1 MPKELLEGLN
11 LQYVGMID
19 EALRHTL
26 APRVVSDLA
35 RLRQVLSTSLAFGS
49 LRAPLAACFACVGL
63 LLAGAGRLRLA
74 RDLPGGVAERDALA
88 LEKQTAR
95 GARRAAGGL
104 EREPGRRA
112 RGRSSTRWRR
122 CAKPTPRSIAT
133 CAGLRKAKAELSDN
147 LQAREAELAARNQE
161 VEQLRGTY
169 QGLVADLESEVA
181 AGQIEIQQLREGL
194 QLNLTQDVL
203 FASGSPELNEAGR
216 SVLSKV
222 AQRLQEVPHRIEVRG
237 HTDSVPIRGPLAA
250 RYPSNWELAGA
261 RASGVVRFLEERKI
275 EPHRLVSIS
284 YGQYVPIATNDT
296 PEGRQKNRRIEIT
309 LEPARPPP
317 ADATPPA
324 KPAPPEASAA
334 P

>member
-1 MPKELLEGLN
+1 
-11 LQYVGMID
+11 V
-19 EALRHTL
+19 
-26 APRVVSDLA
+26 
-35 RLRQVLSTSLAFGS
+35 
-49 LRAPLAACFACVGL
+49 PLAGCVTRGTYRE
-63 LLAGAGRLRLA
+63 A
-74 RDLPGGVAERDALA
+74 VAERDALA
-88 LEKQTAR
+88 LDKQKLEERVELLEASNESLGAERVQIIDEMETLREAHTALDR
-95 GARRAAGGL
+95 DV
-104 EREPGRRA
+104 
-112 RGRSSTRWRR
+112 T
-122 CAKPTPRSIAT
+122 
-133 CAGLRKAKAELSDN
+133 GLRKAKSELSQS
-147 LQAREAELAARNQE
+147 LEAREAELAARNQE

-194 QLNLTQDVL
+194 QLSLTQDVL
-203 FASGSPELNEAGR
+203 FASGSPELNQAGR

-222 AQRLQEVPHRIEVRG
+222 AQRLQEIPHQIEVRG
-237 HTDSVPIRGPLAA
+237 HTDSVPIRGSLAA

-284 YGQYVPIATNDT
+284 YGQWLPIATNDT

-309 LEPARPPP
+309 LEPMRTPP
-317 ADATPPA
+317 ADGTPPA